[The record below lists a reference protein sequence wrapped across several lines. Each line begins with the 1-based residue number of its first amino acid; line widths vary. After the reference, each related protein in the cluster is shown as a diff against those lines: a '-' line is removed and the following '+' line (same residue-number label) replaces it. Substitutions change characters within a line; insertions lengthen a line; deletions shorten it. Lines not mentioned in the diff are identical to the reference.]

1 LNGKSFPV
9 LKRRRYGGTESVILR
24 SSPDGSFAV
33 PLEWTDWQVPLP
45 GASRTDVL
53 IVDKLLDALEIV
65 QILKN
70 KSKNHIDR

>member
-1 LNGKSFPV
+1 M
-9 LKRRRYGGTESVILR
+9 ILR

-53 IVDKLLDALEIV
+53 VLDRLLDALEIV
-65 QILKN
+65 QLLRN
-70 KSKNHIDR
+70 KSKNLVDK

>member
-1 LNGKSFPV
+1 
-9 LKRRRYGGTESVILR
+9 VILR

-53 IVDKLLDALEIV
+53 VLDRLLDALEIV
-65 QILKN
+65 QLLRN
-70 KSKNHIDR
+70 KSKNLVDK

>member
-24 SSPDGSFAV
+24 SSRDGSFAV